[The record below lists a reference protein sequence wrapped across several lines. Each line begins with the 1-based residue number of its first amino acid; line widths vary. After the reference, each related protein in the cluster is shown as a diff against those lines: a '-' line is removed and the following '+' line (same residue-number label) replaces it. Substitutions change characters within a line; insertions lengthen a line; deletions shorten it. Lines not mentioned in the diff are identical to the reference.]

1 MKRIAEFLKDKGLVQ
16 ETVNIVLGIVILIGL
31 VLYGTTRSLGSLVI
45 VIFAGAMMNI
55 LTGLS
60 YVRKKEKKPLG
71 MSMILLGVIIIMIFA
86 IYFSFL
92 AR

>member
-31 VLYGTTRSLGSLVI
+31 VLYGITRSMGSLVI
-45 VIFAGAMMNI
+45 VIFGGAMMNI

-92 AR
+92 AG